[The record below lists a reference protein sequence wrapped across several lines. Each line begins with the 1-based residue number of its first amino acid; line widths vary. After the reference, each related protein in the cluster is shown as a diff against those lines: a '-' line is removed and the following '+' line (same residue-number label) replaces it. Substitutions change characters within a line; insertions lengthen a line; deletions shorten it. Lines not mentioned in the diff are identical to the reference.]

1 MGQADTQ
8 AASFSSG
15 QWEGWTQYISKSH
28 LQWMLFGWMDG
39 HFLRQL
45 ESYYSLESYIIAH
58 SQKV

>member
-15 QWEGWTQYISKSH
+15 QWDGWAQYISKSH

-39 HFLRQL
+39 RQL
-45 ESYYSLESYIIAH
+45 ESYYPLESYIIAH